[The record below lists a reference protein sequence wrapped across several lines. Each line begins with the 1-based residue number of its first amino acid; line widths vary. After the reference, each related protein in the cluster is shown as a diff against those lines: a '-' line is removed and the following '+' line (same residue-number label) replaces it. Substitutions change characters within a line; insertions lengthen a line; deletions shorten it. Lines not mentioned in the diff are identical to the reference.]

1 MASKTKTSEIPASA
15 PDASV
20 EKLFSEGLEMLNAGK
35 LEQAAAGIHAGSGG
49 GDQSGAPELGMHRP
63 GLFGRHPGPAPR
75 AGRGRQG
82 KRRFSI
88 QLLLNQKNPQAALE
102 ALGKAIQAGPERVA
116 LHYLKAVA
124 HAQLGQGQESAEA
137 LGRAAELDPD
147 ILFQFRLEPDF
158 DGIRPRL
165 PSPPCS
171 GTDPSWASR
180 ASMRTCP

>member
-20 EKLFSEGLEMLNAGK
+20 EKLFSEGLELLNAGK
-35 LEQAAAGIHAGSGG
+35 LEQAAAAFTQVQEAAIKAERLNLGRTVRGYLAAIQARLHEQGAG
-49 GDQSGAPELGMHRP
+49 AKEN
-63 GLFGRHPGPAPR
+63 AE
-75 AGRGRQG
+75 
-82 KRRFSI
+82 FSI

-158 DGIRPRL
+158 DGIRHSAPFAALLRN
-165 PSPPCS
+165 
-171 GTDPSWASR
+171 
-180 ASMRTCP
+180 